1 MQVWT
6 FKESSFA
13 ISFQLPLLDIM
24 CFVSYQRQHDQL
36 DNVLAEFKALS
47 YMFGCIS
54 FKIRFF
60 FSVPKSL
67 LKQIYVFREIP

>member
-13 ISFQLPLLDIM
+13 ISFPHPLLDRM
-24 CFVSYQRQHDQL
+24 CFVSYQRQHDRL
-36 DNVLAEFKALS
+36 DNVLAEFEALS
-47 YMFGCIS
+47 YVFGRIS

-60 FSVPKSL
+60 LCAKITLRANLCV
-67 LKQIYVFREIP
+67 

>member
-13 ISFQLPLLDIM
+13 ISFPLPLLDRM
-24 CFVSYQRQHDQL
+24 CFVSYQRQHDRL
-36 DNVLAEFKALS
+36 DNVLAEFEALS
-47 YMFGCIS
+47 YVFGRIS

-67 LKQIYVFREIP
+67 LEQIYVFREIP